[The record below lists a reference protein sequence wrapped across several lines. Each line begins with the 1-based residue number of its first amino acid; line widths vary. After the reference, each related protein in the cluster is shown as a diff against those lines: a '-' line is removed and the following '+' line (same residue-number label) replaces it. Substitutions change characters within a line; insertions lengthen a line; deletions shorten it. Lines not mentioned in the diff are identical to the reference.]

1 MDMRQLQEYGSSSSS
16 WTDEKHLKFLD
27 SVEASF
33 VRTMLHG
40 NDSSNHLPLLRL
52 DRYMPDSS
60 ESTRDLKS
68 QRRKNLRPAAKT
80 NGGVGSDKKPRRR
93 LPSQPTDSS
102 HDQVVPEFLNEMADC
117 KGA

>member
-68 QRRKNLRPAAKT
+68 QRRKNLRPAVQPELMVGLGLT
-80 NGGVGSDKKPRRR
+80 RNPGGDSH
-93 LPSQPTDSS
+93 LSQLTPLMIRWFQS
-102 HDQVVPEFLNEMADC
+102 F
-117 KGA
+117 